1 MVLSFSS
8 LETAARMKRFLF
20 VALLFCSAVSL
31 VAGNEKILRS
41 FPETMADLE
50 NVEGVSV
57 SREYVADSILQLRN
71 VELADNILNVSLLC
85 RVEKDSRRYEIY
97 RINSTKK
104 DLAASQYFLCLY
116 SDNKVYPKILLI
128 SESMGMWEKLFHIVG
143 KQVGI
148 YEVLYVGEY
157 PEIIQKFY
165 DLETF
170 DLISRYPKLEKWK
183 WNEDEEV
190 VVEEII

>member
-1 MVLSFSS
+1 
-8 LETAARMKRFLF
+8 MKRFLF
-20 VALLFCSAVSL
+20 LALLFCSAVSL
-31 VAGNEKILRS
+31 ASGNEKILRS

-50 NVEGVSV
+50 NVEGEAV
-57 SREYVADSILQLRN
+57 SRGYVADSILQLRN
-71 VELADNILNVSLLC
+71 AELADNILNVSLLC

-128 SESMGMWEKLFHIVG
+128 SENTGMWERLFHIVG

-190 VVEEII
+190 VVEEIIQI